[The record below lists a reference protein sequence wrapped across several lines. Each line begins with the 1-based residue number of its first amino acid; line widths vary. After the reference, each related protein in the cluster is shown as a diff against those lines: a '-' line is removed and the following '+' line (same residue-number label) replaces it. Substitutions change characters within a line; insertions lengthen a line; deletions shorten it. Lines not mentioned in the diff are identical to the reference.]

1 MSDWIPL
8 VAQVKS
14 IVQISAGDEE
24 GANQTQETFAK
35 RCPIVSQT
43 VSVYQAFNGNME
55 GAKETQMEFL
65 SMIND
70 TVNSIPIVGHAKG
83 VVHYIAG
90 DKMGGDEAMKSAS
103 HTTGTIGG
111 GIAGFGLLGP
121 IGAITGGIAGGAIMD
136 ATITTADTLIHDE
149 ERPYG
154 YLNQIKQIKENPED
168 AGQWVDMATSLAF
181 DGLAGHTAG
190 VAYNQQTAKETAK
203 AKKNRNKGKNQKHQ
217 KPSTK
222 KLNVKIEN
230 NNRNADYK
238 IQKPSDSKNKM
249 SKSKSIESH
258 AKSGKHPVVLSET
271 KVYQETNTLQP
282 SFSVTSAI
290 ADFTESTTDAAATM
304 GKVIVASKGIL
315 DNSSAGEF
323 LINTL
328 QGSSSARLRHKTT
341 ERKDKEVSERPQS
354 FPIPKEVKVMK
365 ISQLLRG
372 DHIKYK
378 RLFGYSHHAIV
389 TNVFPESNEYEI
401 VHFQPPSSGN
411 KLKDLPI
418 IRLEIKQLD
427 EACYVLEYNEK
438 DRYLHEATATM
449 AEVIIGYT
457 EEDRITIYSVFSN
470 NCEHLATYCV
480 TGQAYSTQVENGK
493 EVVKALVKTGMI
505 AASKSVTH
513 QRENIEAG

>member
-24 GANQTQETFAK
+24 GAKQTQETFAK

-65 SMIND
+65 GMIND

-83 VVHYIAG
+83 MVHYIAG

-121 IGAITGGIAGGAIMD
+121 IGAIAGGITGGAIMD

-149 ERPYG
+149 DRPYG
-154 YLNQIKQIKENPED
+154 YLNQIKQIKEKPGD
-168 AGQWVDMATSLAF
+168 AGQWVDMATSLAL

-190 VAYNQQTAKETAK
+190 VAYNQQTTKETAK
-203 AKKNRNKGKNQKHQ
+203 AKKNKTKGKGKGQENK
-217 KPSTK
+217 KTSSKKTK
-222 KLNVKIEN
+222 VKTET
-230 NNRNADYK
+230 NNRKADYK
-238 IQKPSDSKNKM
+238 IQKQSDSK
-249 SKSKSIESH
+249 SKISNAQCVKSH
-258 AKSGKHPVVLSET
+258 AKSTVVLSEAN
-271 KVYQETNTLQP
+271 VNQETHTPQP
-282 SFSVTSAI
+282 SYSVTSAI

-304 GKVIVASKGIL
+304 GKVIVASKGIM

-328 QGSSSARLRHKTT
+328 QGSSSARLKNKTSESKEIEAL
-341 ERKDKEVSERPQS
+341 ERSKS
-354 FPIPKEVKVMK
+354 FPIPKEGRVMK

-411 KLKDLPI
+411 K
-418 IRLEIKQLD
+418 IRSSPLIKQEIKQLD
-427 EACYVLEYNEK
+427 EAFYVLEYDVK
-438 DRYLHEATATM
+438 DRYPHEATATM
-449 AEVIIGYT
+449 AEVMIGYN
-457 EEDRITIYSVFSN
+457 EDERITIYSAFSN

-493 EVVKALVKTGMI
+493 ELVKALVKTGMI
-505 AASKSVTH
+505 AASKSVKR

>member
-24 GANQTQETFAK
+24 GAKQTQETFAK

-43 VSVYQAFNGNME
+43 VSVYQAFNGDMV

-65 SMIND
+65 GMIND

-83 VVHYIAG
+83 MVHYVAG

-121 IGAITGGIAGGAIMD
+121 IGAIAGGITGGAIMD

-149 ERPYG
+149 DRPYG
-154 YLNQIKQIKENPED
+154 YFNQIKQIKEKPGD
-168 AGQWVDMATSLAF
+168 AGQWVDMATSLAL

-190 VAYNQQTAKETAK
+190 VAYNQQTTKETAK
-203 AKKNRNKGKNQKHQ
+203 TKKNKNKVKSKKNK
-217 KPSTK
+217 KPSPIK
-222 KLNVKIEN
+222 PKGKIEN

-238 IQKPSDSKNKM
+238 ILKQSDSKCKM
-249 SKSKSIESH
+249 SNAQCVKSN
-258 AKSGKHPVVLSET
+258 AKSTVVLSEPNGS
-271 KVYQETNTLQP
+271 QESHTPQP
-282 SFSVTSAI
+282 SYSVTSAI

-304 GKVIVASKGIL
+304 GKVIVASKGIM

-328 QGSSSARLRHKTT
+328 QGSSSARLKNKTSESKEIEAL
-341 ERKDKEVSERPQS
+341 ERSKS
-354 FPIPKEVKVMK
+354 FPIPKEGRVMK

-411 KLKDLPI
+411 KIKDSPLI
-418 IRLEIKQLD
+418 KQEIKQLD
-427 EACYVLEYNEK
+427 EAFYVLEYDVK
-438 DRYLHEATATM
+438 DRYPHEATATM
-449 AEVIIGYT
+449 AEVMIGYN
-457 EEDRITIYSVFSN
+457 EDERITIYSVFSN

-493 EVVKALVKTGMI
+493 ELVKALVKTGMI
-505 AASKSVTH
+505 AASKSVKR

>member
-24 GANQTQETFAK
+24 GAKQTQETFAK

-43 VSVYQAFNGNME
+43 VSVYQAFNGDMV

-65 SMIND
+65 GMIND

-83 VVHYIAG
+83 MVHYVAG

-121 IGAITGGIAGGAIMD
+121 IGAIAGGITGGAIMD

-149 ERPYG
+149 DRPYG
-154 YLNQIKQIKENPED
+154 YFNQIKQIKEKPGD
-168 AGQWVDMATSLAF
+168 AGQWVDIATSLAL

-190 VAYNQQTAKETAK
+190 VAYNQQTTKETAK
-203 AKKNRNKGKNQKHQ
+203 AKKNKNKVKSKKNKKPSPIKPKGK
-217 KPSTK
+217 T
-222 KLNVKIEN
+222 EN
-230 NNRNADYK
+230 NNRNTDYK
-238 IQKPSDSKNKM
+238 ILKQSDSKSKM
-249 SKSKSIESH
+249 SNAQC
-258 AKSGKHPVVLSET
+258 AKSNAQSTVVLSEPNGN
-271 KVYQETNTLQP
+271 QETHTPQP
-282 SFSVTSAI
+282 SYSVTSAI

-304 GKVIVASKGIL
+304 GKVIVASKGIM

-328 QGSSSARLRHKTT
+328 QGSSSARLRNKTSESKEIEAL
-341 ERKDKEVSERPQS
+341 ERSKS
-354 FPIPKEVKVMK
+354 FPIPKEGRVMK

-411 KLKDLPI
+411 KINDSPL
-418 IRLEIKQLD
+418 IRQEIKQLD
-427 EACYVLEYNEK
+427 EAFYVLEYE
-438 DRYLHEATATM
+438 DRYPHEATATM
-449 AEVIIGYT
+449 AEVMIGYN

-480 TGQAYSTQVENGK
+480 TGQAYSTQVGNGK
-493 EVVKALVKTGMI
+493 ELVKALVKTGMI
-505 AASKSVTH
+505 AASKSVKR